1 MFEFDKLVKN
11 KKITLETYSK
21 SDLTRVMKITRVFAN
36 IIVIVKNLIKS
47 KHLFL
52 ANFIDDLDK
61 FNKLKTV

>member
-1 MFEFDKLVKN
+1 
-11 KKITLETYSK
+11 
-21 SDLTRVMKITRVFAN
+21 MKITRVFAN